1 MKLVA
6 QAQLNKVAQK
16 ARETEPFYR
25 YASGALARL
34 GPVESEDKK
43 VLTVVITSNR
53 GLCGSLN
60 SQIVRDTIRLPE
72 VAEKQGPIYIYGDKG
87 VMAIEKRPEGKLVV
101 GSSHPTKLITFADL
115 SIVTDHLLQTEHDEL
130 LIMYNKF
137 VSNSV
142 FEIRQVRLPSM
153 KNVLSKITELPY
165 EFEEVTE
172 ELFKDFQEFLVTSA
186 LHYTTTQNTASETL
200 SRRNAMDGAN
210 KNCKE
215 LKIKLSII
223 FNKLR
228 QALITTELIEITS
241 GATVVEEMENA

>member
-6 QAQLNKVAQK
+6 QAQLTKVAQK
-16 ARETEPFYR
+16 ARETEPFYQ
-25 YASGALARL
+25 YSSVALSRL
-34 GPVESEDKK
+34 SPNESEDKS
-43 VLTVVITSNR
+43 VLTVVLTSNR

-60 SQIVRDTIRLPE
+60 SQIIRDAIRLPE
-72 VAEKQGPIYIYGDKG
+72 VANKKGSIYVYGDKG

-101 GSSHPTKLITFADL
+101 GSSHPGRSVTFADVCL
-115 SIVTDHLLQTEHDEL
+115 VAEQVLKNEHDEL
-130 LIMYNKF
+130 LILYNKF

-142 FEIRQVRLPSM
+142 FEIRQLRLPSL
-153 KNVLSKITELPY
+153 KTVLSKVTELPY
-165 EFEEVTE
+165 EFEEATE
-172 ELFKDFQEFLVTSA
+172 EIFQDFQQFLVASA

-210 KNCKE
+210 KNCQE